1 MSKPSSLSTILKID
15 QIIHTVR
22 DQRVI
27 LDSDLARIYGVPTKA
42 LNQAVKRN
50 AGRFPADFAF
60 QLTPSEVAGFLRS
73 QIVTSKGTANRSQFV
88 TGSQK
93 HRDPKY
99 RPYAFTEHGA
109 LMAANLLRS
118 HLGGPGIGGI
128 DPVPG
133 WLYFRELQQERLRKK
148 ERGDWPVA
156 GRPATRW
163 RSWIYGLETF
173 NFNILNFDRPRVS
186 LPPCLFYQV
195 PERLQT
201 SLIHHPCRRCRLW

>member
-118 HLGGPGIGGI
+118 HLGGPGIGESIPSLHGLL
-128 DPVPG
+128 PS
-133 WLYFRELQQERLRKK
+133 LFLRASIRRRAKDEMASDRYLRITLALK
-148 ERGDWPVA
+148 ASPTNLHHRF
-156 GRPATRW
+156 
-163 RSWIYGLETF
+163 TF
-173 NFNILNFDRPRVS
+173 NAHD
-186 LPPCLFYQV
+186 Y
-195 PERLQT
+195 E
-201 SLIHHPCRRCRLW
+201 